1 MGHTCVLARPP
12 RRASALLGHSYVLPD
27 PGVSIGGPSALLG
40 VGEARWAQAQ
50 GYGRTCP
57 IAARWG
63 GSGGGGRVK
72 VGPSARVWAHFPPC
86 NVWVHSSVVRAA
98 DCRSAGP
105 WFKSGCAL
113 LCGGKLGAGRAIALN
128 AQVRVSL
135 PLARAGHTPAP
146 TARQRKAWARA
157 FPAAP
162 QVRALWRDLLC
173 LRSEALRSRGVNK
186 EARTCGLVAKKK
198 GRNLFFFK
206 KQQVRK
212 SRA

>member
-1 MGHTCVLARPP
+1 MGGRRRCWGWARQ
-12 RRASALLGHSYVLPD
+12 
-27 PGVSIGGPSALLG
+27 GGPKRKGMGALAPLQRV
-40 VGEARWAQAQ
+40 VG
-50 GYGRTCP
+50 
-57 IAARWG
+57 AA

-72 VGPSARVWAHFPPC
+72 VGPSARVWAHFPRC

-105 WFKSGCAL
+105 WFKSGCSL

-198 GRNLFFFK
+198 GRNLSFFK
-206 KQQVRK
+206 KTTSPQVPRLTFA
-212 SRA
+212 S

>member
-1 MGHTCVLARPP
+1 
-12 RRASALLGHSYVLPD
+12 
-27 PGVSIGGPSALLG
+27 
-40 VGEARWAQAQ
+40 
-50 GYGRTCP
+50 
-57 IAARWG
+57 
-63 GSGGGGRVK
+63 
-72 VGPSARVWAHFPPC
+72 
-86 NVWVHSSVVRAA
+86 
-98 DCRSAGP
+98 
-105 WFKSGCAL
+105 
-113 LCGGKLGAGRAIALN
+113 
-128 AQVRVSL
+128 VSL

-198 GRNLFFFK
+198 GRNLFLK
-206 KQQVRK
+206 KKPQVRK